1 MLPSW
6 CFKTLF
12 LTFQNKHRIVFTK
25 TWIWSLR
32 TKNECFPRSYKNRA
46 KGFSPRK
53 FQFVSLYSQR
63 SRLLL
68 AVKKERRL
76 KALTPSLHSFDLQAT
91 SVYTKS
97 VGGSCTFELW
107 SELTFSL
114 QFFSVSWPPPGS
126 YFLLSVQTQKWF
138 QVLIQPLYSRA
149 VFWDS
154 CLISPRYLWLA
165 GPDKYK
171 RHHLTGSHHVVT
183 DVTFFVTKKVM
194 SYSDSK
200 LTLQHTTG

>member
-1 MLPSW
+1 MRTVEPMLPSW

-32 TKNECFPRSYKNRA
+32 TKNECFSRSYKNRA
-46 KGFSPRK
+46 KGFSPKK
-53 FQFVSLYSQR
+53 FQFVSLYNQR

-114 QFFSVSWPPPGS
+114 QFFSVSWLPAGS
-126 YFLLSVQTQKWF
+126 YFLLSTDTEV
-138 QVLIQPLYSRA
+138 VSSSYSTSLLS
-149 VFWDS
+149 S
-154 CLISPRYLWLA
+154 CLLGFMFNISSLFEISW
-165 GPDKYK
+165 
-171 RHHLTGSHHVVT
+171 TW
-183 DVTFFVTKKVM
+183 
-194 SYSDSK
+194 
-200 LTLQHTTG
+200 